1 MNLLE
6 LRLIID
12 NVARFG
18 GYREKDILKDII
30 KIELKDNNEEHKVY
44 VFYNSDEEY
53 FKYDF
58 KSHLIVG

>member
-1 MNLLE
+1 MNILE
-6 LRLIID
+6 LKLIMD

-18 GYREKDILKDII
+18 GYREKEILKDLV
-30 KIELKDNNEEHKVY
+30 KIELEDNNEAHKVY
-44 VFYNSDEEY
+44 VFYNSDEKY

>member
-1 MNLLE
+1 MNMLE
-6 LRLIID
+6 LKLIID

-30 KIELKDNNEEHKVY
+30 KIELEDNNEEHKVY

>member
-1 MNLLE
+1 MNMLE
-6 LRLIID
+6 LRLIFD

-18 GYREKDILKDII
+18 GYREKEILKDIV
-30 KIELKDNNEEHKVY
+30 KIELEDNNDNHKVY
-44 VFYNSDEEY
+44 VFYNSEEYY